1 MLLHAQLC
9 FAILERAGA
18 INLVQALEMIQTF
31 IYLFSARMAK
41 HFYEESFSCIYG
53 RLKRNYC
60 AHFGLHF
67 SHSWT
72 LLE

>member
-31 IYLFSARMAK
+31 IYLF
-41 HFYEESFSCIYG
+41 IYFLQG
-53 RLKRNYC
+53 WQSIFMRNP
-60 AHFGLHF
+60 FRVFMEG
-67 SHSWT
+67 
-72 LLE
+72 